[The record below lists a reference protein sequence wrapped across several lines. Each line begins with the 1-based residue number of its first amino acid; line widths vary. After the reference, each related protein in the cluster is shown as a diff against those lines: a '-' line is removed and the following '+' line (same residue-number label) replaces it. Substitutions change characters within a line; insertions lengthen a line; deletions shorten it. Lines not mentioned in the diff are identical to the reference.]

1 MSVQKLLKR
10 FWPLILIILGV
21 VFVQAKI
28 SEAVSR
34 LGALLVIVGV
44 VIIIITNR
52 KTTKKIPEYK
62 GAYVANPDSKI
73 FHHPDCQALAKI
85 DPVKNIVLNVSREK
99 IIKDGYKPCKICRP

>member
-34 LGALLVIVGV
+34 LGALLVIIGV
-44 VIIIITNR
+44 VIIIVRNR
-52 KTTKKIPEYK
+52 KKPRSQTQYK